1 MKELILEADKC
12 GKYTEMQK
20 PLITVQHFKALQA
33 WQKSNSTSGIAAR
46 ARHLETDTSINN
58 HNDDK
63 KEPSG

>member
-1 MKELILEADKC
+1 MKELILVAVKC

-20 PLITVQHFKALQA
+20 QLIAVQHFKAL
-33 WQKSNSTSGIAAR
+33 KSNSTSGIAAR

-58 HNDDK
+58 NNDDR